1 MMCDFKHCIHP
12 SLGYMYSLYKHLS
25 LTCTHRKKYVERQE
39 NKFITLFMHPNWL
52 YSNVISREMKKTG
65 NSGFIKR
72 RKECYN
78 LEIFRDDFTTHVQKK
93 RQMV

>member
-1 MMCDFKHCIHP
+1 MCDFKHCIHP
-12 SLGYMYSLYKHLS
+12 SLGYMYYIYKHPS
-25 LTCTHRKKYVERQE
+25 LTYMYTQREYVERQE
-39 NKFITLFMHPNWL
+39 KKFITLFMHPNWL

-78 LEIFRDDFTTHVQKK
+78 LEIFRDDFT
-93 RQMV
+93 

>member
-1 MMCDFKHCIHP
+1 MILSIVYIHLWDI
-12 SLGYMYSLYKHLS
+12 STLFINTYLS
-25 LTCTHRKKYVERQE
+25 HICTHREKYVERQE

-78 LEIFRDDFTTHVQKK
+78 LEIFRADFT
-93 RQMV
+93 